1 MIVVMKQLDTYT
13 SMKEILKPDSIQYMN
28 PTHDILPL
36 IDKWRPDIF
45 KQKEYQRR

>member
-13 SMKEILKPDSIQYMN
+13 SRKEILKPDSIQNMN

-36 IDKWRPDIF
+36 IDKMRPDIF
-45 KQKEYQRR
+45 KQKEYQ